1 LAVITRTEAAAEQ
14 ERSRSKE
21 RTKDGRRTAEEE
33 PEDGNGQRGA
43 MAESGLAPT
52 VEMAMGL

>member
-1 LAVITRTEAAAEQ
+1 MAVITRTEEAAEQ

-21 RTKDGRRTAEEE
+21 RTKDGQGTAEEE

-43 MAESGLAPT
+43 VAESGLAAT